1 MCLVIFVVFC
11 TFKET
16 STSLSLY
23 RLTWYKGR
31 LSPMDPAGDS
41 GGPSNLFQGCIFS
54 GLTHVIS
61 KLEGFTGFSR
71 APNLSLPLVSV
82 CGIADSPVLQQA
94 AALWFQRMPFLCQCC
109 ESEQTDASP
118 SSRPLKSQTLD
129 VYIPFFSSPPKEQVM
144 S

>member
-31 LSPMDPAGDS
+31 LSPVDPAGDS
-41 GGPSNLFQGCIFS
+41 GGPSNLFQGYIFS
-54 GLTHVIS
+54 GLMRVIS

-71 APNLSLPLVSV
+71 APNLPLPLVSV

-94 AALWFQRMPFLCQCC
+94 AEL
-109 ESEQTDASP
+109 
-118 SSRPLKSQTLD
+118 SRFKLRHFSVSAVSQARQIPVPL
-129 VYIPFFSSPPKEQVM
+129 VGP
-144 S
+144 